1 MTPCCRLRDPAY
13 PRFFYYLWVRN
24 EAVCHCYIITDVADR
39 YHVSVRLYLKV
50 DFLSDFV
57 TCIANREADASEVDM
72 CISAEVV
79 CLSFL
84 AHRSHV
90 CVLFNSHGIQPSPCE
105 VSTLRLNT
113 PLHRLRLVICRE
125 R

>member
-1 MTPCCRLRDPAY
+1 MRP
-13 PRFFYYLWVRN
+13 
-24 EAVCHCYIITDVADR
+24 VCHCYIITDVADR
-39 YHVSVRLYLKV
+39 YHVSVRLDLKV

-57 TCIANREADASEVDM
+57 TVTTCIANCEADASEVDM

-79 CLSFL
+79 CLTFL
-84 AHRSHV
+84 AHTPHV

-113 PLHRLRLVICRE
+113 PPHWLRLVICRE